1 MHLLGSIT
9 TEQVYLDLTFTT
21 LAMLII
27 GGVLSLWGAVIGAL
41 LISGLN
47 SFLNE
52 LEKGIGEVDL
62 PSGTRLVTIGVIM
75 ALILLFRPRGITGG
89 REFSQLLSRR
99 GTR

>member
-47 SFLNE
+47 SFL
-52 LEKGIGEVDL
+52 
-62 PSGTRLVTIGVIM
+62 SM
-75 ALILLFRPRGITGG
+75 
-89 REFSQLLSRR
+89 SSRR
-99 GTR
+99 ESARSISHRARGW